1 MSGDGEKLGPTRLS
15 AGSPDER
22 EEAAYEAARSG
33 SADRLQRVWDV
44 LDDEP
49 DVPGVRRGA
58 TDGLIDGAPESI
70 PLILVE
76 LERHCEGPVAE
87 TCAYALGEIAY
98 RQAAERDERIP
109 AALVAALERLVDP
122 DSGSASPYV
131 AALRECARAKPVDVA
146 TPALKSL
153 IGRIGVEADPYL
165 FCLDNLLETLFVN
178 DDGVF
183 LDELEERL
191 RSETG
196 STAFNQAAIQFL
208 ATHLPV
214 RRID

>member
-33 SADRLQRVWDV
+33 SADRLQRVWQV

-70 PLILVE
+70 PLILAE
-76 LERHCEGPVAE
+76 LERH
-87 TCAYALGEIAY
+87 

-122 DSGSASPYV
+122 DSGRASPYV

-146 TPALKSL
+146 TPALKAL

-196 STAFNQAAIQFL
+196 STAFNQASIQFL